1 MNITLELY
9 DDQGY
14 YDSEVTESSMW
25 VMKVNGEP
33 MPLTDNIMSLPTAH
47 KIVGKLIDIEDL
59 INDETR

>member
-9 DDQGY
+9 DDQGC
-14 YDSEVTESSMW
+14 YDPEVTESSMW

-33 MPLTDNIMSLPTAH
+33 IAKYNTMSLARAH